1 MMVTCYYD
9 AENLGWLG
17 DEFVIGYG
25 IRVEVSYNLDQNI
38 IAIVVAYCA
47 DLNILTHC
55 ASLGYAELDE
65 EACEVRIRL
74 NSRSSVNFYLRNC
87 NNMRA
92 MSLLVRMT
100 FCLWLRSDWRWIGF

>member
-25 IRVEVSYNLDQNI
+25 IRV
-38 IAIVVAYCA
+38 AIVVAYCA